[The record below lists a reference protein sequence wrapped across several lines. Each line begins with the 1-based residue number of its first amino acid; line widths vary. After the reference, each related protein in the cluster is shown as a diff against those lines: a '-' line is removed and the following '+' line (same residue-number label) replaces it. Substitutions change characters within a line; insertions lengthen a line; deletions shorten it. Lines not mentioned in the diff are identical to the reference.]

1 MTLDIEQLLAP
12 ISDHQPCG
20 EDCSFSNDFH
30 AIKKARIQDDP
41 LLDQGDWISEPRQ
54 ADWQFVLNHLLKII
68 QQEMS
73 FKNKSKH

>member
-41 LLDQGDWISEPRQ
+41 LLDQGD
-54 ADWQFVLNHLLKII
+54 
-68 QQEMS
+68 
-73 FKNKSKH
+73 